1 MSLSL
6 VKAIFINRAPFEH
19 LELDFKKQGI
29 NVLSAINGNGKTTI
43 LSHITDA
50 FYELAK
56 DVFHNEF
63 EGRENKY
70 YRVSSS
76 LYNLNPVNPSYVYL
90 RFEYNGEYMDY
101 VDIRNKCTEEQYN
114 SVIILDS
121 KIEFAKIR
129 NTLSESNNI
138 KYWSLNDE
146 KKIKDIFSNSVLT
159 YFPSYRYETPSYL
172 NEPYNIKLDYAI
184 KSKFNGYLNN
194 QIEVISDLP
203 TLVNW
208 FLDVLLDM
216 KLKEETRLFQ
226 DGNKVLPITI
236 PSAEQTCVWDNLN
249 KIVSSALSSK
259 HYKGIVRLGIGRRNS
274 GATRIAIMNDI
285 PQKTSVCICP
295 SIFNL
300 SAGELSLI
308 SIFGEILHQ
317 ADNNYNNIQLNN
329 INGIVLI
336 DEVDKHLHITL
347 QKEILPKLFGL
358 FPNIQFIVSSHSPF
372 LNMGLADTMI
382 ERSQIIDLDNNGITC
397 SPTNNDLYKEVYEL
411 MVNENQRF
419 ADKYEKIKN
428 KIQNI
433 EKPIIISEG
442 KTDWKHFKA
451 ALSHFKENNE
461 FEDLDLEIVEY
472 DFEFGD
478 PKLNSLLTQYSIFPH
493 KYKVIGI
500 FDCDEANGKRIHKS
514 GGKMN
519 YGNNIWGMSIPVPKF
534 REYNTNGI
542 SIEFLYSD
550 EDLKCSD
557 ENGRRIFITSE
568 FNEDGRLKSD
578 LHIGVKNNHD
588 VKNYI
593 MPEKEKIQA
602 DEVIDIQGKSLA
614 LSKEQ
619 FATNILEKVGKFS
632 EVSFDAFKPVFERLR
647 EILQNK

>member
-1 MSLSL
+1 
-6 VKAIFINRAPFEH
+6 
-19 LELDFKKQGI
+19 
-29 NVLSAINGNGKTTI
+29 
-43 LSHITDA
+43 
-50 FYELAK
+50 
-56 DVFHNEF
+56 
-63 EGRENKY
+63 
-70 YRVSSS
+70 
-76 LYNLNPVNPSYVYL
+76 
-90 RFEYNGEYMDY
+90 
-101 VDIRNKCTEEQYN
+101 
-114 SVIILDS
+114 
-121 KIEFAKIR
+121 
-129 NTLSESNNI
+129 
-138 KYWSLNDE
+138 
-146 KKIKDIFSNSVLT
+146 
-159 YFPSYRYETPSYL
+159 
-172 NEPYNIKLDYAI
+172 
-184 KSKFNGYLNN
+184 
-194 QIEVISDLP
+194 
-203 TLVNW
+203 
-208 FLDVLLDM
+208 
-216 KLKEETRLFQ
+216 
-226 DGNKVLPITI
+226 
-236 PSAEQTCVWDNLN
+236 
-249 KIVSSALSSK
+249 
-259 HYKGIVRLGIGRRNS
+259 
-274 GATRIAIMNDI
+274 
-285 PQKTSVCICP
+285 
-295 SIFNL
+295 
-300 SAGELSLI
+300 
-308 SIFGEILHQ
+308 
-317 ADNNYNNIQLNN
+317 
-329 INGIVLI
+329 
-336 DEVDKHLHITL
+336 
-347 QKEILPKLFGL
+347 
-358 FPNIQFIVSSHSPF
+358 
-372 LNMGLADTMI
+372 MGLADTMI
-382 ERSQIIDLDNNGITC
+382 ERSQIIDLDNNGIIC
-397 SPTNNDLYKEVYEL
+397 SLTNNDLYKEVYEL

-478 PKLNSLLTQYSIFPH
+478 PKLNGLLTQYSSFPH

-568 FNEDGRLKSD
+568 FNEDGRLKSN
-578 LHIGVKNNHD
+578 LHIGVKKNHD

-602 DEVIDIQGKSLA
+602 NEVIDIQGKSLA

-632 EVSFDAFKPVFERLR
+632 EVNFDAFKPVFERLR